1 MFWAL
6 GTGCKGSLSKIC
18 CSKFNTIMSSPSK
31 RREMDVMKLMMGD
44 YKVEMIN
51 DGMNEFYVEF
61 NGPRDSPYQG
71 GVWKIRV
78 ELPDAYP
85 YKSPSIGFV
94 NKIFHPNVDEMSGSV
109 CLDVINQTWSPM
121 FDLVNVFEVFLPQ
134 LLLYP
139 NPTDP
144 LNGEAAALMM
154 RDRQVYEQ
162 KVKEYCARYAKP
174 EDVGKQEEEESSDEE
189 VSEDEYES
197 SDEEVAGHADP

>member
-1 MFWAL
+1 
-6 GTGCKGSLSKIC
+6 
-18 CSKFNTIMSSPSK
+18 MSSPSK
-31 RREMDVMKLMMGD
+31 RREMDLMKLMMSD

-51 DGMNEFYVEF
+51 DGMQEFYVDF
-61 NGPRDSPYQG
+61 HGPNESPYHG
-71 GVWKIRV
+71 GVWRIRV

-94 NKIFHPNVDEMSGSV
+94 NKIYHPNVDEMSGSV

-139 NPTDP
+139 NPSDP

-154 RDRQVYEQ
+154 RDRPTYEQ
-162 KVKEYCARYAKP
+162 RVKVIGMDFERR
-174 EDVGKQEEEESSDEE
+174 EIISST
-189 VSEDEYES
+189 
-197 SDEEVAGHADP
+197 